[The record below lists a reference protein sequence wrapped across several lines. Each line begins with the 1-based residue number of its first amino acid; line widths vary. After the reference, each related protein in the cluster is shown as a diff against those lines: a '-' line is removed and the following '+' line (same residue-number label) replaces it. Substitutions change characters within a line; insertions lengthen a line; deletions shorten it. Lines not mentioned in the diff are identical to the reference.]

1 MTRSLE
7 PNTIQNVYGWM
18 LSIAGGYHPVTRC
31 DNIQNAPS
39 EQKQNSNINSP
50 GKSYQTIEEDLTS
63 LKIGK
68 ITPIFSAPPLSAA
81 GFEKVKEQQVDRA
94 YAHLKISNHAH
105 RAVKSEN

>member
-1 MTRSLE
+1 MNS
-7 PNTIQNVYGWM
+7 
-18 LSIAGGYHPVTRC
+18 
-31 DNIQNAPS
+31 PS
-39 EQKQNSNINSP
+39 E
-50 GKSYQTIEEDLTS
+50 SYQTIEEDSTS

-68 ITPIFSAPPLSAA
+68 ITPEFSAPPLSAA